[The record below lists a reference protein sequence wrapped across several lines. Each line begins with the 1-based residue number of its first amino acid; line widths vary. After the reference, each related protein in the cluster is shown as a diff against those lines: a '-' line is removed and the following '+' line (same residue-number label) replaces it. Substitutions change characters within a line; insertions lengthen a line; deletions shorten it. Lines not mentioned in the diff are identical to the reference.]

1 MTAPIRVVLVDDHD
15 LLRGGLTAILD
26 TAEGIHVV
34 GEAADGVAAVRVVRE
49 LAPDVVLM
57 DIEMP
62 GGDGLTATRQI
73 LTQTSSSRV
82 LLLTTFDVD
91 EYVLEGLRA
100 GASGFLLKTTPP
112 AALIDAVRAC
122 AAGELRFA
130 PSVIAR
136 LVETFVRGGSAPPAR
151 GSPPGLRDLTARE
164 LDVMRAVARG
174 LSNAEVGAELHLAET
189 TVKTHVTRI
198 LAKLGLRDRVQAV
211 VLAYMSGLVRPSE
224 DGADLR

>member
-15 LLRGGLTAILD
+15 LLRGGLAAILG
-26 TAEGIHVV
+26 TAEGIEVV
-34 GEAADGVAAVRVVRE
+34 GEAGDGVTGVRVVSDV
-49 LAPDVVLM
+49 APDVVLM

-62 GGDGLTATRQI
+62 AGDGLAATRQI
-73 LTQTSSSRV
+73 LNQTSRARV

-100 GASGFLLKTTPP
+100 GASGFLLKTSPP
-112 AALIDAVRAC
+112 AALVDAVRAC

-130 PSVIAR
+130 PSVVAR
-136 LVETFVRGGSAPPAR
+136 LVETFVRGGSAPDTQAL
-151 GSPPGLRDLTARE
+151 PPGLQSLTARE
-164 LDVMRAVARG
+164 LDVLRAVARG
-174 LSNAEVGAELHLAET
+174 LSNAEVYLAET

-211 VLAYMSGLVRPSE
+211 VLAYESGLIAHRAGS
-224 DGADLR
+224 